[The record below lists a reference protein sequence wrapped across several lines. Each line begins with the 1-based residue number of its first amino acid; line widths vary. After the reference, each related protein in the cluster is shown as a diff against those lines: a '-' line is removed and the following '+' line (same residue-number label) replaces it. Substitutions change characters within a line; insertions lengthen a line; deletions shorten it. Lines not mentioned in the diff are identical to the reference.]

1 MAHPITFQ
9 PQPVDPQRELMQ
21 RVENAPR
28 EHAEALLAAWDL
40 LEASHRKGVLDLA
53 QGVIGGRDII
63 AGKLA
68 EAANSP
74 DGVNAVRN
82 LLALGRIIAALDP
95 EMLYK
100 VSRALDRNP
109 PRVPTAQEKP
119 PSLLSLFRQFRAEDT
134 RRGLAYGLDLLAV
147 VGAATREP

>member
-1 MAHPITFQ
+1 MAHQITFK
-9 PQPVDPQRELMQ
+9 PEPIDPQKELMNRIQ
-21 RVENAPR
+21 NAPR
-28 EHAEALLAAWDL
+28 DHAEALLAAWDL
-40 LEASHRKGVLDLA
+40 LEASHQKGILDLA

-74 DGVNAVRN
+74 DGINLARN
-82 LLALGRIIAALDP
+82 LIALGRIAASIDP
-95 EMLYK
+95 DMLYK

-109 PRVPTAQEKP
+109 PRAQETP

-134 RRGLAYGLDLLAV
+134 RRGLAYGLDILAA

>member
-1 MAHPITFQ
+1 MAQQITFK
-9 PQPVDPQRELMQ
+9 PEPVDPQRELMR
-21 RVENAPR
+21 RVEAAPR
-28 EHAEALLAAWDL
+28 EHAEAVLAAWDL
-40 LEASHRKGVLDLA
+40 LQASHDKGILDLA
-53 QGVIGGRDII
+53 QGVIGGRDVI

-74 DGVNAVRN
+74 DGINAVRN
-82 LLALGRIIAALDP
+82 LIALGRIIASIDP

-109 PRVPTAQEKP
+109 PRVPAAGEKP

-147 VGAATREP
+147 LGAATREP

>member
-1 MAHPITFQ
+1 MAHPIPFK
-9 PQPVDPQRELMQ
+9 PEPVDPQKELMQ
-21 RVENAPR
+21 RVQEAPR

-40 LEASHRKGVLDLA
+40 LQTSHDQGILDLM
-53 QGVIGGRDII
+53 QGLVGGRDII

-74 DGVNAVRN
+74 DGINVIRN
-82 LLALGRIIAALDP
+82 LLALGRIVAALDP
-95 EMLYK
+95 DMLYK
-100 VSRALDRNP
+100 ASRALDRNP
-109 PRVPTAQEKP
+109 PRVRSADEKP

-147 VGAATREP
+147 LGAATREP

>member
-1 MAHPITFQ
+1 MAHQITFK
-9 PQPVDPQRELMQ
+9 PEPVDPQKELMK
-21 RVENAPR
+21 RVETAPR
-28 EHAEALLAAWDL
+28 DHAEALLAAWDL
-40 LEASHRKGVLDLA
+40 LEASHQKGILDLA

-95 EMLYK
+95 DMLYN

-109 PRVPTAQEKP
+109 PRVRTADEKP

-147 VGAATREP
+147 IGAATRES

>member
-1 MAHPITFQ
+1 MAQQITFK
-9 PQPVDPQRELMQ
+9 PEPVDPQKELMR

-28 EHAEALLAAWDL
+28 EHAEALLATWDL
-40 LEASHRKGVLDLA
+40 LQTAHDQGILDLA
-53 QGVIGGRDII
+53 QGLIGGRDII

-68 EAANSP
+68 EAANTP
-74 DGVNAVRN
+74 DGINAIRN
-82 LLALGRIIAALDP
+82 LIALGRIVAALDP

-109 PRVPTAQEKP
+109 PRVPAAQEKP

-147 VGAATREP
+147 MGAATRE

>member
-1 MAHPITFQ
+1 MAQQITFK
-9 PQPVDPQRELMQ
+9 PQPVDPHIELMQ
-21 RVENAPR
+21 RVEHAPR

-40 LEASHRKGVLDLA
+40 LETSHQKGILDLA

-74 DGVNAVRN
+74 DGVNVARN
-82 LLALGRIIAALDP
+82 LLALGRIVASLDP
-95 EMLYK
+95 DMLYNL
-100 VSRALDRNP
+100 SRALDRNP
-109 PRVPTAQEKP
+109 PRAPAKP

-134 RRGLAYGLDLLAV
+134 RRGLAYGLELLSV
-147 VGAATREP
+147 VGAATREE

>member
-1 MAHPITFQ
+1 MAAPLAFK
-9 PQPVDPQRELMQ
+9 PEPVDPQKELMR
-21 RVENAPR
+21 RVEEAPR

-40 LEASHRKGVLDLA
+40 LEASHQKGILDMA
-53 QGVIGGRDII
+53 HGVIGGRDII

-68 EAANSP
+68 EAANTP
-74 DGVNAVRN
+74 DGINVVRN
-82 LLALGRIIAALDP
+82 MLALGRIVASLDP

-100 VSRALDRNP
+100 VSRTLDRNP
-109 PRVPTAQEKP
+109 PRIPSAQEKP

>member
-9 PQPVDPQRELMQ
+9 PQSVDPQKELMQ
-21 RVENAPR
+21 RVESAPR
-28 EHAEALLAAWDL
+28 DHAEALLAVWDL
-40 LEASHRKGVLDLA
+40 LEASHQKGILDLA

-74 DGVNAVRN
+74 DGINAARN
-82 LLALGRIIAALDP
+82 LLALGRIVASLDP

-109 PRVPTAQEKP
+109 PRVRSAEEKP

-147 VGAATREP
+147 LGAATREP

>member
-1 MAHPITFQ
+1 MAQQITFK
-9 PQPVDPQRELMQ
+9 PEPVDPQKELMR

-28 EHAEALLAAWDL
+28 EHAEALLATWDL
-40 LEASHRKGVLDLA
+40 LQTAHDQGILDLA
-53 QGVIGGRDII
+53 QGLMGGRDII

-68 EAANSP
+68 EAANTP
-74 DGVNAVRN
+74 DGINAIRN
-82 LLALGRIIAALDP
+82 LIALGRIVAALDP

-109 PRVPTAQEKP
+109 PRVPAAQEKP

-147 VGAATREP
+147 MGAATRE

>member
-1 MAHPITFQ
+1 MAAPLAFK
-9 PQPVDPQRELMQ
+9 PEPVDPQKELMR
-21 RVENAPR
+21 RVEEAPR

-40 LEASHRKGVLDLA
+40 LEASHQKGILDMA

-68 EAANSP
+68 EAANTP
-74 DGVNAVRN
+74 DGINVVRN
-82 LLALGRIIAALDP
+82 MLALGRIVASLDP
-95 EMLYK
+95 EMLYR

-109 PRVPTAQEKP
+109 PRIPSAQEKP

>member
-1 MAHPITFQ
+1 MAHQITFK
-9 PQPVDPQRELMQ
+9 PEPVDPQKELMK
-21 RVENAPR
+21 RVETAPR
-28 EHAEALLAAWDL
+28 DHAEALLAAWDL
-40 LEASHRKGVLDLA
+40 LEASHQKGILDLA

-74 DGVNAVRN
+74 DGINAVRN
-82 LLALGRIIAALDP
+82 LLALGRIVAALDP
-95 EMLYK
+95 DMLYN

-109 PRVPTAQEKP
+109 PRLRAADEKP

-147 VGAATREP
+147 VGAATRES

>member
-9 PQPVDPQRELMQ
+9 PQPVDPQKELMQ
-21 RVENAPR
+21 RVQNAPR
-28 EHAEALLAAWDL
+28 DHAEALLAAWDL
-40 LEASHRKGVLDLA
+40 LESAHQKGALDLA
-53 QGVIGGRDII
+53 QGLIGGRDII

-82 LLALGRIIAALDP
+82 FLALSRIVASLDP
-95 EMLYK
+95 DMLYK

-109 PRVPTAQEKP
+109 PRAAEKP

-147 VGAATREP
+147 IGTAAREP

>member
-1 MAHPITFQ
+1 MAHAIEFK
-9 PQPVDPQRELMQ
+9 PQPVDPQKELMQ
-21 RVENAPR
+21 RLENAPR

-40 LEASHRKGVLDLA
+40 LEASHRTGMIDLA
-53 QGVIGGRDII
+53 QGMIGGRDAI

-74 DGVNAVRN
+74 DGINVVRN
-82 LLALGRIIAALDP
+82 LIALGRIVASIDP

-109 PRVPTAQEKP
+109 PKLQEKA

-134 RRGLAYGLDLLAV
+134 RRGLAYGLDMLSVL
-147 VGAATREP
+147 GAATRED

>member
-1 MAHPITFQ
+1 MAAPLAFK
-9 PQPVDPQRELMQ
+9 PEPVDPQKELMR
-21 RVENAPR
+21 RVEEAPR

-40 LEASHRKGVLDLA
+40 LEASHQKGILDMA

-68 EAANSP
+68 EAANTP
-74 DGVNAVRN
+74 DGINVVRN
-82 LLALGRIIAALDP
+82 LLALGRIVASLDP
-95 EMLYK
+95 EMLYR

-109 PRVPTAQEKP
+109 PRIPSAQEKP
-119 PSLLSLFRQFRAEDT
+119 PSLFSLFRQFRAEDT

>member
-1 MAHPITFQ
+1 MAHPITFH
-9 PQPVDPQRELMQ
+9 PQPVDPQKELMQ

-40 LEASHRKGVLDLA
+40 LEISHQKGILDMA
-53 QGVIGGRDII
+53 QGAIGGRDII

-74 DGVNAVRN
+74 DGINVIRN
-82 LLALGRIIAALDP
+82 LIALSRIIASIDP

-109 PRVPTAQEKP
+109 PRVRTAEEKP